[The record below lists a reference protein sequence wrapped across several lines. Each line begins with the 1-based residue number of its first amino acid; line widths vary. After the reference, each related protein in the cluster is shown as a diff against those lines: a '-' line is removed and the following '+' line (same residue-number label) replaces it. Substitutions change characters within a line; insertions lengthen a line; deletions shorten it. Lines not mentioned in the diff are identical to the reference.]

1 MKLVFKHHP
10 TGITYSKQV
19 ENLHIGYKEM
29 QSVFDTED
37 ITYVSFY
44 CKEHNFYVAFP
55 AEFVKQCLLFL
66 VPETEQDNLEFA
78 EIG

>member
-1 MKLVFKHHP
+1 MKLVFKHYP

-19 ENLHIGYKEM
+19 KNLEHGQVEMESVVNTENIA
-29 QSVFDTED
+29 
-37 ITYVSFY
+37 YVSFY

>member
-1 MKLVFKHHP
+1 MTLVFKHYP

-19 ENLHIGYKEM
+19 KNLEHGRVELESI
-29 QSVFDTED
+29 VDTEN

-55 AEFVKQCLLFL
+55 ADFAKQCLLFL

-78 EIG
+78 EIV

>member
-19 ENLHIGYKEM
+19 KNFEQGQVELEAIIDAENI
-29 QSVFDTED
+29 S
-37 ITYVSFY
+37 YVSFY

-55 AEFVKQCLLFL
+55 ADFVKQCLLFL

-78 EIG
+78 EVV

>member
-19 ENLHIGYKEM
+19 ENLRIGYKEM
-29 QSVFDTED
+29 QSVFDMED
-37 ITYVSFY
+37 ITHVSFY

-55 AEFVKQCLLFL
+55 ADFVKQCLLFL

-78 EIG
+78 EVV